1 MIQQLLQQQRSKQ
14 QNEALIFC
22 VCVCSCFSRSKWDWL
37 DTQILYTKFRK
48 LEHSMHLFENI
59 VPGAAGV
66 SLAIRTQLLT
76 WSSYHINVHLFLPF
90 LFPSCYCCSV
100 AKSCPTFRNPMD
112 CSILSIYEV
121 LILRIKQLVRSNV
134 TVKRIIST

>member
-1 MIQQLLQQQRSKQ
+1 MKPRLCVCVCV
-14 QNEALIFC
+14 C
-22 VCVCSCFSRSKWDWL
+22 VCVCSCFSRSKWGWL
-37 DTQILYTKFRK
+37 DPQILYTKFRK
-48 LEHSMHLFENI
+48 LEHSVHHFGNI
-59 VPGAAGV
+59 VPGAVEV
-66 SLAIRTQLLT
+66 SLAVRTQLLT

-121 LILRIKQLVRSNV
+121 LILRIK
-134 TVKRIIST
+134 